1 VRETIKNLIASVLYR
16 TGLLVWVLKLKL
28 RDRAVVLMYHRVLP
42 RALRDDSFSATSIMI
57 APELFDVHMQ
67 TIKRYLVP
75 LSPHEFFQRLNGAQ
89 NGFSRHCLV
98 TFDDGWHDNHL
109 HALPILRRRQVP
121 ALVFVATGY
130 VDGDGTFWQ
139 ERLARTLHVLWRAHS
154 VQDELYG
161 ELGVA
166 MLLKQNAAEVKVY
179 IRSAITGLKSRGSAE
194 IEKLME
200 RAGAALRS
208 LNLPVDELGEDRFM
222 TWDEV
227 RQLSASGVV
236 TIGSH
241 AHTHTPMPKLSPQ
254 EVERELS
261 ESRRI
266 IHEQLGGSA
275 TPWFAYPNG
284 DHHDVSRKAAANVGY
299 SMAVTTESGLVAV
312 GDDPM
317 QLRRINVHDRAAPTT
332 ARLLCRIVG
341 LF

>member
-16 TGLLVWVLKLKL
+16 TGILVWILKLKL

-42 RALRDDSFSATSIMI
+42 LAARDDSFSATSIMI

-75 LSPHEFFQRLNGAQ
+75 LSPQEFFQRLNGAQ
-89 NGFSRHCLV
+89 NGFDRHCLV
-98 TFDDGWHDNHL
+98 TFDDGWHDNHM

-130 VDGDGTFWQ
+130 VDSDRSFWQ
-139 ERLARTLHVLWRAHS
+139 ERFARMLHALWYARS
-154 VQDELYG
+154 DQVKLYG
-161 ELGVA
+161 ELSIS
-166 MLLKQNAAEVKVY
+166 MLLKQDAINVKAY
-179 IRSAITGLKSRGSAE
+179 IRKAITDLKSRGTAE
-194 IEKLME
+194 IEKLMDQ
-200 RAGAALRS
+200 AVAALRDLS
-208 LNLPVDELGEDRFM
+208 LPVDALGEDRFM
-222 TWDEV
+222 TWDQV
-227 RQLSASGVV
+227 KQLEESGVV

-241 AHTHTPMPKLSPQ
+241 AHTHTPMPKLSSQ
-254 EVERELS
+254 EIERELT

-266 IHEQLGGSA
+266 IQERLGGSA

-284 DHHDVSRKAAANVGY
+284 DHHSVSRKIAVDVGY

-312 GDDPM
+312 RDDPM
-317 QLRRINVHDRAAPTT
+317 RLRRINIHDQAAPTT
-332 ARLLCRIVG
+332 ARLLCRIAG